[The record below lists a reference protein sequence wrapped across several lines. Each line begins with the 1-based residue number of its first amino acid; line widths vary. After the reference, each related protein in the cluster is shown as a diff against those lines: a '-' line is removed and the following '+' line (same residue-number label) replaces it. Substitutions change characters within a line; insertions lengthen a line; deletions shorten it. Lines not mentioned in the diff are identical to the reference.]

1 MYSGQAKKRVFLGIA
16 GNRPGN
22 QTPFLDFIGV
32 RMGAGAGIEKSV
44 GKKLNVL
51 TGQSDNDR
59 GVERARRGGGEW
71 NDYECLVFISPE
83 TRGIFS
89 DIRMAT
95 HPNIF
100 FTSLVS

>member
-44 GKKLNVL
+44 GKKTKCANW
-51 TGQSDNDR
+51 TKWQWSGSWE
-59 GVERARRGGGEW
+59 GEAGGGGMEW
-71 NDYECLVFISPE
+71 LRVF
-83 TRGIFS
+83 GI
-89 DIRMAT
+89 
-95 HPNIF
+95 H
-100 FTSLVS
+100 